1 MKSMK
6 ITTTMKSST
15 APITA
20 TALVAVL
27 GTAPAAIAGGPVV
40 AWGSNVDGQRTVP
53 ATLGACNM
61 IAAGDAHSVALKQ
74 GGAVVCWGDN
84 SFGQRT
90 VPSTLGACLM
100 VAAGANHTVAIKAN
114 GFVAAWGDNSYG
126 QRTVPASLGT
136 CSQIAGGGFHTLA
149 LRTTGA
155 VAAWGDNSY
164 GQSSVPPALG
174 ACTAV
179 AAGYYHSLA
188 IRANG
193 TLVAWGDTSDDQ
205 GLVPTGLGA
214 VVAAAGG
221 GYHNAVIRTDGG
233 VVCWGYNGQGQ
244 CTVPVLSAC
253 SGIACGMY
261 HTVALQQSGTV
272 VAWGL
277 SDAAQCTVPS
287 GLALSTQVSAGG
299 AHSMALTS
307 NIARPTAVNATDG
320 TSTANVTTTWTAAA
334 GATGYRV
341 MRAPGAGLAVQ
352 IGTTPGATT
361 FVDTTATPGISYTYS
376 VKTITA
382 NGDSAPSAT
391 NTGWRNVSAPTGL
404 VATDGTSTA
413 NVTLTWT
420 KVTGAN
426 GYYVVRTLP
435 GGAATVIATIAN
447 GTTSTYSDTSVPAGV
462 VATYRLKS
470 RTPAGASG
478 YGASETGWRNLAA
491 PANVAATDGTS
502 TIKVRVSWSAV
513 TGANGYYVIRTLP
526 GGAATVIATIA
537 SGSTLYFDD
546 TTIAPGVVGT
556 YRLKTRSAAGA
567 SAYSASNTGFRAA
580 AFTGGGEG
588 TGSEGGGEGG
598 TGSGKPIASAS
609 ERAGDAERG
618 SAELPASDVPAG
630 VDALEELTLGA
641 DGDRAVDCE
650 AVTARIVARLA
661 WLADRPRDD
670 LASRAEAR
678 ALRAL
683 LDAPMRADEPTDDA
697 ISAAANHA
705 CAMLAGDVDRDG
717 DADAADLAALIAAI
731 AEGDAV
737 SGDVNRDGFLDDSDL
752 ALVAARICG

>member
-1 MKSMK
+1 MK
-6 ITTTMKSST
+6 ISRASFSL
-15 APITA
+15 
-20 TALVAVL
+20 TALAAVL
-27 GTAPAAIAGGPVV
+27 GGAPSSLAGGPVV
-40 AWGSNVDGQRTVP
+40 AWGSNVDGQKAVP
-53 ATLGACNM
+53 ANLGACNM

-84 SFGQRT
+84 SLGQRT

-100 VAAGANHTVAIKAN
+100 VAAGANHTVAIRAN
-114 GFVAAWGDNSYG
+114 GTVAAWGDNSYG

-136 CSQIAGGGFHTLA
+136 CSQIAGGAYHTLA
-149 LRTTGA
+149 LKTTGA
-155 VAAWGDNSY
+155 VAAWGDNTY
-164 GQSSVPPALG
+164 GQRNVPAALG
-174 ACTAV
+174 TCSAI
-179 AAGYYHSLA
+179 AAGSYHSLA

-193 TLVAWGDTSDDQ
+193 TLAAWGDTSEDQ
-205 GLVPTGLGA
+205 GLVPAGLGA
-214 VVAAAGG
+214 VVAIAGG
-221 GYHNAVIRTDGG
+221 GYHNAVIRTNGG
-233 VVCWGYNGQGQ
+233 VVCWGYNGQEQ

-261 HTVALQQSGTV
+261 HTVALQQNGTV

-277 SDAAQCTVPS
+277 SDASQCTVPS

-320 TSTANVTTTWTAAA
+320 TSTANVTIPWTAAA
-334 GATGYRV
+334 GASGYRV

-376 VKTITA
+376 IKTITA

-391 NTGWRNVSAPTGL
+391 NTGWRNVSVPTGL

-426 GYYVVRTLP
+426 GYFVLRTLP
-435 GGAATVIATIAN
+435 GGTATTIATIAS
-447 GTTSTYSDTSVPAGV
+447 GTTVTYADTTVTAGV
-462 VATYRLKS
+462 VATYQLRA
-470 RTPAGASG
+470 RTPAGSTASS
-478 YGASETGWRNLAA
+478 ASETGWRNLAA

-502 TIKVRVSWSAV
+502 TVKVRVSWSAV
-513 TGANGYYVIRTLP
+513 TGATGYFVIRTLP
-526 GGAATVIATIA
+526 GGAATTIATIA
-537 SGSTLYFDD
+537 SGSTLFFDD
-546 TTIAPGVVGT
+546 TTIARGVVGT

-567 SAYSASNTGFRAA
+567 SAYSAANTGFRAA

-588 TGSEGGGEGG
+588 TGSEGGSEGG
-598 TGSGKPIASAS
+598 TGGGKPLASAS
-609 ERAGDAERG
+609 EHAGDAARG
-618 SAELPASDVPAG
+618 GAELPANDVPAG

-641 DGDRAVDCE
+641 DGDRAIGCE
-650 AVTARIVARLA
+650 EVTARIAARLA

-678 ALRAL
+678 GLRAL
-683 LDAPMRADEPTDDA
+683 LSAPMRADEPTDDTIA
-697 ISAAANHA
+697 AAANHA
-705 CAMLAGDVDRDG
+705 CAILAGDVDRDG
-717 DADAADLAALIAAI
+717 DADAEDLAAIIAAI
-731 AEGDAV
+731 AEGDTV
-737 SGDVNRDGFLDDSDL
+737 GGDVNRDGFLDDADL
-752 ALVAARICG
+752 ALVAARVRR

>member
-1 MKSMK
+1 MKRSLSAT
-6 ITTTMKSST
+6 IPT
-15 APITA
+15 AVA
-20 TALVAVL
+20 ALLGIAPGVL
-27 GTAPAAIAGGPVV
+27 AGGPVV
-40 AWGSNVDGQRTVP
+40 AWGSNSAGQQTVP

-61 IAAGDAHSVALKQ
+61 IAAGGAHSVALKQ
-74 GGAVVCWGDN
+74 GGTVVCWGDN

-90 VPSTLGACLM
+90 VPATLGACLM

-114 GFVAAWGDNSYG
+114 GFVAAWGDNSFG
-126 QRTVPASLGT
+126 QRTVPVSLGT
-136 CSQIAGGGFHTLA
+136 CSQIAGGAYHTLA
-149 LRTTGA
+149 LKTTGA
-155 VAAWGDNSY
+155 VAAWGDNSD
-164 GQSSVPPALG
+164 GQCSVPVGLG
-174 ACTAV
+174 ACTAI

-188 IRANG
+188 IKANG
-193 TLVAWGDTSDDQ
+193 TLAAWGDTTYDQ
-205 GLVPTGLGA
+205 GLVPAGLGA

-221 GYHNAVIRTDGG
+221 GYHNAVVRTNGG

-253 SGIACGMY
+253 SGIACGQY
-261 HTVALQQSGTV
+261 HTVALQQNGTV

-277 SDAAQCTVPS
+277 SDQSQCTVPP
-287 GLALSTQVSAGG
+287 GMALATQVSAGA

-320 TSTANVTTTWTAAA
+320 TSTVNVTITWTAAA

-341 MRAPGAGLAVQ
+341 MRAPGTGLAVQ

-391 NTGWRNVSAPTGL
+391 NTGWRNVSVPTGL

-426 GYYVVRTLP
+426 GYYVIRTLP
-435 GGAATVIATIAN
+435 GGAATTIATIAS
-447 GTTSTYSDTSVPAGV
+447 GTTVTYADTSVTAGV
-462 VATYRLKS
+462 VATYQLKA
-470 RTPAGASG
+470 RTPAGSTG
-478 YGASETGWRNLAA
+478 SSASETGWRNLAA

-513 TGANGYYVIRTLP
+513 NGATGYYVIRTLP
-526 GGAATVIATIA
+526 GGAATTIATIA
-537 SGSTLYFDD
+537 SGTTVFFDD
-546 TTIAPGVVGT
+546 TTIAPGVIGT

-567 SAYSASNTGFRAA
+567 SAYSASNTGFRAV

-588 TGSEGGGEGG
+588 TGSEGGGEDGAGG
-598 TGSGKPIASAS
+598 TGGRKPIASAS
-609 ERAGDAERG
+609 ETAGDAARG
-618 SAELPASDVPAG
+618 GTEASASDLPPAT
-630 VDALEELTLGA
+630 DALEELTLGA
-641 DGDRAVDCE
+641 DGDRAVDCD

-661 WLADRPRDD
+661 WLAGRPRDD
-670 LASRAEAR
+670 QASRAEAR

-683 LDAPMRADEPTDDA
+683 LDAPMRADETPDDEIA
-697 ISAAANHA
+697 AAANHA

-731 AEGDAV
+731 AEGDTV
-737 SGDVNRDGFLDDSDL
+737 VGDVNRDGFLDDSDL
-752 ALVAARICG
+752 ALVAARIRG